1 MPTTREIQEH
11 FGFASQTAAMGHLR
25 ALERKG
31 LIVRHPNKARAVV
44 LAEFSEQKGSIP
56 QIPVYADLAPNPLD
70 QNSSKESSESLAI
83 DLTSLGKLQSNSTF
97 AFRVGASNMT
107 DAGITDGDILICEP
121 SIPKD
126 KDIVLIKLGEQ
137 TVIKRFVHML
147 GSTFLTEE
155 NADPAEPFPSK
166 DAVIQGV
173 VVTLVRNF

>member
-44 LAEFSEQKGSIP
+44 LAEFSDQKGELP
-56 QIPVYADLAPNPLD
+56 TIPVYENLAPNPLD
-70 QNSSKESSESLAI
+70 PESSKTVADSLAI
-83 DLTSLGKLQSNSTF
+83 DLTTLGKLQSNSTF
-97 AFRVGASNMT
+97 AFRVKEDNMA
-107 DAGITDGDILICEP
+107 DAGITGGDILICEP

-126 KDIVLIKLGEQ
+126 KDIVLVKLGDK
-137 TVIKRFVHML
+137 TVVKRFVHML
-147 GSTFLTEE
+147 GSTFLIEE
-155 NADPAEPFPSK
+155 NPTAVDPFPSK

-173 VVTLVRNF
+173 AVTLVRSL